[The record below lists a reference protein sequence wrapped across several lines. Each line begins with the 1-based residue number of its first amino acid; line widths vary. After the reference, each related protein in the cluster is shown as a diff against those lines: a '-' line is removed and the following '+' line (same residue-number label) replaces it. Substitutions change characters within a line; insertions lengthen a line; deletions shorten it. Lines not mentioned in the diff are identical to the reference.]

1 MLNISNNS
9 VSDRFDGKTYSAFRL
24 VMRPT
29 KAHVA
34 RKIIWIGLATVLI
47 IMFLP
52 WTQNIRSGGQVTTLR
67 PNQRPQTVHALID
80 GSIAEWYVQ
89 EGDQVHAGDTL
100 LRISEIK
107 TEYSDPQLLTR
118 TKDQLWA
125 KEQSVQAYWSKIT
138 ALDDRIDALLQT
150 RLLKLEQTRNKIQQ
164 SKLKVT
170 SDSIDVVAAETNL
183 TIAQRQLKRT
193 EELYEQDLKSL
204 TDVETKELSL
214 QKTEADLISKESK
227 LLSSRNELINA
238 KVELN
243 SMDAQYRDDIAKAES
258 EKFTAMSAL
267 NEAEVEVTKLQNSLS
282 NYQVREGFYAIRA
295 PQDGFVTQVI
305 RTGIGEALKEGEAVL
320 TIVPSNVA
328 LAVEMYVE
336 PVDLPLMSA
345 GREVQ
350 IQFDGWP
357 AIVFS
362 GWPNTSVGTYT
373 GQVYAIDRT
382 ISPNGK
388 FRILVAPD
396 PDAEP
401 WPDALRVGGGT
412 SSMVLLDDV
421 AVGYELWRQIN
432 GFPPNFYQPETA
444 APGGK
449 PAKK

>member
-9 VSDRFDGKTYSAFRL
+9 VSDRFDGNTYSAFRL

-34 RKIIWIGLATVLI
+34 RKIIWIGLALILI

-138 ALDDRIDALLQT
+138 ALDNRIDALLQT
-150 RLLKLEQTRNKIQQ
+150 RLLKLEQTRNKIKQ

-193 EELYEQDLKSL
+193 EELYKQDLKSL

-238 KVELN
+238 KVELT
-243 SMDAQYRDDIAKAES
+243 SVDAQYRDDIAKAES

-305 RTGIGEALKEGEAVL
+305 RTGLGEALKEGEAVL
-320 TIVPSNVA
+320 TIVPSDVA

-388 FRILVAPD
+388 FRVLVAPD

>member
-80 GSIAEWYVQ
+80 GSIAEWHVQ

-150 RLLKLEQTRNKIQQ
+150 RLLKLEQTRNKIKQ

-243 SMDAQYRDDIAKAES
+243 SVDAQYRDDIAKAES

-449 PAKK
+449 PVKK

>member
-9 VSDRFDGKTYSAFRL
+9 VTDRFDGKTYSAFRL

-34 RKIIWIGLATVLI
+34 RKIIWIGLALVLI

-80 GSIAEWYVQ
+80 GSIAEWFVQ

-150 RLLKLEQTRNKIQQ
+150 RLLKLEQTRNKIKQ

-193 EELYEQDLKSL
+193 EELYKQDLKSL

-238 KVELN
+238 KVELT
-243 SMDAQYRDDIAKAES
+243 SVDAQYRDDIAKAES

-320 TIVPSNVA
+320 TIVPSDVA